1 MTKDEELLLEI
12 VSNNSFSEY
21 NKCISEEKNKFL
33 IEQLSHIRG
42 NIFEWLQVRN
52 KKVLEI
58 NGCYGAVSECLIQT
72 ASSLDVIVNDDIQF
86 EISSKRLNRYG
97 NAVVIKQELD
107 DDIQESS
114 YDMVLVANPYYR
126 NESHLV
132 TEIHKYKEHL
142 EDGGRICIAFDNK
155 YGLRYFDGANEPNN
169 NIRFSGI
176 EGYRD
181 YIGIRSF
188 SRQELENALSQVE
201 ISSVRWLYP
210 YPDRLLP
217 SVIYSDEYLPKKGE
231 LVNNYRSFGNPCMI
245 SFDETQAWDN
255 IIGDGLFTQFSN
267 SYLVILE
274 V

>member
-1 MTKDEELLLEI
+1 MTRDEELLLEI
-12 VSNNSFSEY
+12 VSNNSFDEY
-21 NKCISEEKNKFL
+21 NKCILEEKNKFL

-52 KKVLEI
+52 KKVLEV
-58 NGCYGAVSECLIQT
+58 NGGYGAVSECLVQIV
-72 ASSLDVIVNDDIQF
+72 SELDVIVEGDVQF

-97 NAVVIKQELD
+97 NATVIKKELD
-107 DDIQESS
+107 ETIQGGL

-126 NESHLV
+126 SISHLI
-132 TEIHKYKEHL
+132 TEINKYKEHL
-142 EDGGRICIAFDNK
+142 KDGGKLCIAIDNK

-181 YIGIRSF
+181 YEGVRSF
-188 SRQELENALSQVE
+188 SIQELKKALSQVG
-201 ISSVRWLYP
+201 ISAVKWFYP

-217 SVIYSDEYLPKKGE
+217 SVVYSDEYLPKKGE
-231 LVNNYRSFGNPCMI
+231 LVNNYRTFGEPSII

-255 IIGDGLFTQFSN
+255 LINDGIFQQFSN
-267 SYLVILE
+267 SFMLLIE